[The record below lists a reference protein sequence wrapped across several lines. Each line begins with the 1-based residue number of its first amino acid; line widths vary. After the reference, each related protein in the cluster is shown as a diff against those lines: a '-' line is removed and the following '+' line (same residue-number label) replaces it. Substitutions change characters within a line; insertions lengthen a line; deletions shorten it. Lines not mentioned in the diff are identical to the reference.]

1 MTIIKRAFFR
11 FKALLFG
18 ASKQQELEDEVRSH
32 LDMQIEENIN
42 SGMSPEEARNT
53 ALREFG
59 GIDQIKEECI
69 DSWGVRI
76 VNDFLQDLR
85 YSIRQMWKNKGFSIV
100 VILTLSIGIGLVVT
114 IFSIVNGFIIRGLPF
129 EESDRLFHLKWK
141 NVNSHLQK
149 SRGELLINAYDL
161 NDFQEQQTTFEGLCS
176 SDNEPI
182 NIKGDEYAR
191 RSNGC
196 SISTNFLD
204 LLRARPLL
212 GRGFFRDESL
222 PGADNVVII
231 SYAIWQKDFYGDAD
245 IIGRSMLLNSVPH
258 TIVGVMPQEF
268 KFPGRAEL
276 WSPYR
281 KNLSLVERKK
291 SDKLTVFGR
300 LKDGVTIEEALTELN
315 GIASRLEQEYPESNK
330 GYSSIEIKPYV
341 KEFIGDKRF
350 KMLTTQLVAAFM
362 VLLIAC
368 SNVANLLSARSVL
381 RSKELAL
388 KSALGATRKRII
400 TQILTESLLI
410 SIIGAVGG
418 FLIANAALDFLW
430 NYHLV
435 MIKGVVKYP
444 SWINFELDGAVYF
457 FVIGLTVLT
466 SVISGIVPALQ
477 VSKTDVNQLLKENAL
492 TSSSLHSGRFSKF
505 LVIVQIAL
513 SCGLLIGAG
522 LMLKSMLKLNAID
535 LPYNPE
541 NIFMASTSLFDT
553 DYPDDL
559 DKVTFLKTFKNNLKA
574 TPGIEAV
581 AFTTSR
587 FEPSAFIRWIAIDGV
602 SYTSEDVTKDDY
614 PLVHCAGISR
624 DYFDVLGVS
633 VLEGRSFNDTDT
645 AESQQVA
652 IVNTL
657 FADKYWP
664 DQSPIGKRFKVKRP
678 VEKPWLTVI
687 GVAPDLTMEGLNTVT
702 SDGSGFYVP
711 IAQETTFVFNISA
724 RHMTLILRGI
734 GGDPMNWLPTVRQ
747 ELQKL
752 NPNQPLYEINTVQ
765 GSIDNNI
772 LWFKFYV
779 GLFIVFGMAA
789 FLLSAIGVYGVMSFS
804 VNQRTQEIGIR
815 KALGAE
821 PKKIITMIIKQSS
834 VQISIGIFIG
844 LLFTLALSRILNS
857 IFEDISPNDITVYS
871 TVIALIAMVGLFS
884 AWLPARV
891 AARADPLMAIRHE

>member
-18 ASKQQELEDEVRSH
+18 ASKQQELEDEIRSH

-76 VNDFLQDLR
+76 VNDFWQDLR
-85 YSIRQMWKNKGFSIV
+85 YSFRQMWKNKGFSIV
-100 VILTLSIGIGLVVT
+100 VILALSIGIGLVVT
-114 IFSIVNGFIIRGLPF
+114 IFSIVNGSIIRGLPF

-149 SRGELLINAYDL
+149 SRAELLINAYDL
-161 NDFQEQQTTFEGLCS
+161 NDFQEQLKTFEGLCG

-182 NIKGDEYAR
+182 NIKGDDYAR

-204 LLRARPLL
+204 LLRAKPLL

-231 SYAIWQKDFYGDAD
+231 SYGIWQKDFSGDAD
-245 IIGRSMLLNSVPH
+245 IVGRFVLLNSMPH

-268 KFPGRAEL
+268 KFPRSAEL
-276 WSPYR
+276 WFPYR

-300 LKDGVTIEEALTELN
+300 LKDGVTIDEALSELN

-341 KEFIGDKRF
+341 KEFIGDKRV
-350 KMLTTQLVAAFM
+350 KLLTTLLMAAFM

-368 SNVANLLSARSVL
+368 SNVANLLCARSVL

-435 MIKGVVKYP
+435 MIQGVEYP
-444 SWINFELDGAVYF
+444 SWINFELDGVVLI

-477 VSKTDVNQLLKENAL
+477 VSKTDVNQLLKENAQ
-492 TSSSLHSGRFSKF
+492 TSSSLHSGRFGKF

-513 SCGLLIGAG
+513 SCGLLIGSG
-522 LMLKSMLKLNAID
+522 LLLKSMLKLNAID

-559 DKVTFLKTFKNNLKA
+559 DKVTFLKTLQNNLKA

-587 FEPSAFIRWIAIDGV
+587 FEPMTFYRFIVIDGV
-602 SYTSEDVTKDDY
+602 SYITEDVTKDDY
-614 PLVHCAGISR
+614 PSAHCAGISS
-624 DYFDVLGVS
+624 DYFDVYGVS
-633 VLEGRSFNDTDT
+633 ILEGRSFNDTDT

-664 DQSPIGKRFKVKRP
+664 GQSPIGKRFKVKRP
-678 VEKPWLTVI
+678 VERPWLTVI

-711 IAQETTFVFNISA
+711 MAQETTFVFNISA
-724 RHMTLILRGI
+724 RHITLILRGI

-765 GSIDNNI
+765 GSIDRTFRAI
-772 LWFKFYV
+772 HFSSWI
-779 GLFIVFGMAA
+779 FIAIGISA
-789 FLLSAIGVYGVMSFS
+789 FLLSAIGVYGVMTFS

-871 TVIALIAMVGLFS
+871 TVIALIAIVGLFS

-891 AARADPLMAIRHE
+891 AARADPLMAIRYE

>member
-76 VNDFLQDLR
+76 ASNFWYDIR
-85 YSIRQMWKNKGFSIV
+85 YGFRQLLKNKGFSLV
-100 VILTLSIGIGLVVT
+100 VVFAISVGIGLVVT

-129 EESDRLFHLKWK
+129 DDSDRIFHLKWN
-141 NVNSHLQK
+141 NVKSHVQK
-149 SRGELLINAYDL
+149 SRSELLINVYDL
-161 NDFQEQQTTFEGLCS
+161 KDFQEQQTTFEGLGY

-191 RSNGC
+191 RYNGC

-204 LLRARPLL
+204 LLRVKPLL
-212 GRGFFRDESL
+212 GRGFLKDEDL

-231 SYAIWQKDFYGDAD
+231 SYGIWQKDFSGDSD

-268 KFPGRAEL
+268 KFPRRAEL
-276 WSPYR
+276 WFPYR
-281 KNLSLVERKK
+281 KNLSSGERKN
-291 SDKLTVFGR
+291 SDKMAVFGR
-300 LKDGVTIEEALTELN
+300 LKDGVTVDEALTEFN
-315 GIASRLEQEYPESNK
+315 GIARRLEKEYPDSNK
-330 GYSSIEIKPYV
+330 GYNSIEIKPYI
-341 KEFIGDKRF
+341 KEIGGGSRMATKLIT
-350 KMLTTQLVAAFM
+350 MLFLGFM
-362 VLLIAC
+362 VLIIAC
-368 SNVANLLSARSVL
+368 SNVANLLYTRSIL

-388 KSALGATRKRII
+388 QSALGATRKRII

-410 SIIGAVGG
+410 AIIGAVSG
-418 FLIANAALDFLW
+418 FLIANRALDILW
-430 NYHLV
+430 NYYLV
-435 MIKGVVKYP
+435 TIQGFQYP
-444 SWINFELDGAVYF
+444 SWINFEMDGAVFF

-466 SVISGIVPALQ
+466 VVISGMVPALQ
-477 VSKTDVNQLLKENAL
+477 VSNTDVNQLLKENAR
-492 TSSSLHSGRFSKF
+492 TSSSLRSSRFSKF
-505 LVIVQIAL
+505 LIIVQISI
-513 SCGLLIGAG
+513 SCGLLIGSG
-522 LMLKSMLKLNAID
+522 LLLKSMLEQNDID
-535 LPYNPE
+535 LPYNPK
-541 NIFMASTSLFDT
+541 NILLARTSLFDT

-559 DKVTFLKTFKNNLKA
+559 DKIRFQKTFQNNLKA
-574 TPGIEAV
+574 IPGIEAV

-587 FEPSAFIRWIAIDGV
+587 FDPGVSIRWIAIDGV
-602 SYTSEDVTKDDY
+602 SYASEDVTKDDY
-614 PLVHCAGISR
+614 PLVHCAGISS

-633 VLEGRSFNDTDT
+633 VLDGRSFSDADT

-657 FADKYWP
+657 FANKYWP
-664 DQSPIGKRFKVKRP
+664 NQSPIGKRFKVKRP
-678 VEKPWLTVI
+678 VEKPWLTVV
-687 GVAPDLTMEGLNTVT
+687 GVAPDLTMEGLNTT

-711 IAQETTFVFNISA
+711 MAQETTFVFNIGA
-724 RHMTLILRGI
+724 RHMTLLLRGI
-734 GGDPMNWLPTVRQ
+734 GGDPMNWLPTVRE

-752 NPNQPLYEINTVQ
+752 NPYQPLYEIRTIQ
-765 GSIDNNI
+765 GSIDRTFRAI
-772 LWFKFYV
+772 HFSSWI
-779 GLFIVFGMAA
+779 FIAIGISA
-789 FLLSAIGVYGVMSFS
+789 FLLAVIGVYGVMTFS
-804 VNQRTQEIGIR
+804 VNQRTHEIGIR

-821 PKKIITMIIKQSS
+821 PQNIIAMIIKQSS
-834 VQISIGIFIG
+834 AQISIGLFIG
-844 LLFTLALSRILNS
+844 LLFALALSRVLNS
-857 IFEDISPNDITVYS
+857 AFMFFFPNEIIVYI
-871 TVIALIAMVGLFS
+871 TVIALIAFAGLFS

-891 AARADPLMAIRHE
+891 AARVDPLVAIRDE